1 MFHGSAPHRFTFWE
15 AKAYCLSH
23 GAELATTAQLYA
35 AWNDGLNHCSP
46 GWLADGSVRYP
57 IVTPRERC
65 GGGEPGV
72 RTVYRFS
79 NQTGFPE
86 VHTRH
91 DVYCFRSKCCK
102 FCLLLKVLLYLI
114 FILYLV
120 FVLLIHLPPVLTLCL
135 VILENKFKT
144 SVLYPL
150 LSKWPPTLG
159 GCVQTNVVRVFLATL
174 TPP

>member
-1 MFHGSAPHRFTFWE
+1 MTPVSLFTGEVFHGSAPQRFTFWE

-35 AWNDGLNHCSP
+35 AWNDGLHHCSP

-72 RTVYRFS
+72 RTVYQYS

-86 VHTRH
+86 AHTQH
-91 DVYCFRSKCCK
+91 DVYCFRSKRTI
-102 FCLLLKVLLYLI
+102 LYLI
-114 FILYLV
+114 RVLV
-120 FVLLIHLPPVLTLCL
+120 YFLCREDSFVLFGIPQDKP
-135 VILENKFKT
+135 
-144 SVLYPL
+144 
-150 LSKWPPTLG
+150 
-159 GCVQTNVVRVFLATL
+159 FL
-174 TPP
+174 

>member
-1 MFHGSAPHRFTFWE
+1 MVNRNMKINPAESEIGAKTKAKHHELILTPVSSCKGEVFHGSAPQRFTFWE

-23 GAELATTAQLYA
+23 GAELTTTAQLYA

-72 RTVYRFS
+72 RTVYRYS

-91 DVYCFRSKCCK
+91 DVYCFKS
-102 FCLLLKVLLYLI
+102 
-114 FILYLV
+114 
-120 FVLLIHLPPVLTLCL
+120 
-135 VILENKFKT
+135 KT
-144 SVLYPL
+144 SPAI
-150 LSKWPPTLG
+150 LSRSYRAGKSNQNPG
-159 GCVQTNVVRVFLATL
+159 Y
-174 TPP
+174 

>member
-1 MFHGSAPHRFTFWE
+1 MFHGSAPQRFTFWE

-23 GAELATTAQLYA
+23 GAELTTTAQLYA

-72 RTVYRFS
+72 RTVYRYS

-91 DVYCFRSKCCK
+91 DVYCFKSKRTILCPAMFFEQVVPSLGIRSPPMGHNINLRISRSRVGKK
-102 FCLLLKVLLYLI
+102 KQTLWLLWLWFLVKYWMVLPHLKI
-114 FILYLV
+114 F
-120 FVLLIHLPPVLTLCL
+120 
-135 VILENKFKT
+135 N
-144 SVLYPL
+144 
-150 LSKWPPTLG
+150 
-159 GCVQTNVVRVFLATL
+159 
-174 TPP
+174 

>member
-1 MFHGSAPHRFTFWE
+1 MKQPTIFAIFTSCTHFCPMYTKYNPHSLTGCPFLLCQGEVFHGSAPQRFTFRE

-23 GAELATTAQLYA
+23 RAVLATTAQLYV

-72 RTVYRFS
+72 RTVYRYS

-86 VHTRH
+86 VHTKH
-91 DVYCFRSKCCK
+91 DVYCFRSKT
-102 FCLLLKVLLYLI
+102 
-114 FILYLV
+114 
-120 FVLLIHLPPVLTLCL
+120 PPAARSVLT
-135 VILENKFKT
+135 
-144 SVLYPL
+144 
-150 LSKWPPTLG
+150 TLH
-159 GCVQTNVVRVFLATL
+159 QTRSQDPAR
-174 TPP
+174 TPSRC

>member
-1 MFHGSAPHRFTFWE
+1 MPREGCFGDMDGMPGVRNYGLLEPDELYDVYCYVENIEGKTTKRKLRLLLLILIVKTQQQLAKDHSNLTPVSLPKGEVFHGSTPQRFTFWE

-23 GAELATTAQLYA
+23 GAELTTTAQLYA

-72 RTVYRFS
+72 KTVYRYS

-91 DVYCFRSKCCK
+91 DVYCFRSK
-102 FCLLLKVLLYLI
+102 
-114 FILYLV
+114 
-120 FVLLIHLPPVLTLCL
+120 
-135 VILENKFKT
+135 
-144 SVLYPL
+144 S
-150 LSKWPPTLG
+150 
-159 GCVQTNVVRVFLATL
+159 
-174 TPP
+174 